1 VRNTTL
7 ARMVVE
13 GVEGVEDGGIHMAV
27 EEAGDKATGED
38 EVTMDSAMIGWH
50 PTITDLSTSACIV
63 RALYSAYHVFLDK
76 FSEFERKS
84 T

>member
-1 VRNTTL
+1 MRNTTL

-13 GVEGVEDGGIHMAV
+13 GVERVEDGGTHMAV

-38 EVTMDSAMIGWH
+38 EVTMDSAMIDWH
-50 PTITDLSTSACIV
+50 PTITDLSTSAYIV